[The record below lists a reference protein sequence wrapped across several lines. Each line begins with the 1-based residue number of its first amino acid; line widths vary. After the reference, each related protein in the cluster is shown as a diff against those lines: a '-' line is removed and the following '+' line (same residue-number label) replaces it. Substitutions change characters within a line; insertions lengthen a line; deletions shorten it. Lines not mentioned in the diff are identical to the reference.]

1 MARIHWAKIK
11 VKKMKRQNKSMKH
24 KSKHRVFLF
33 IKIKIK
39 YLNNFI
45 KTFSTVLIK
54 TIFYLRKGNTR
65 REFIG
70 TCKYSVLKILNG
82 GSPREHVKSRRG
94 AARADLGTV

>member
-24 KSKHRVFLF
+24 KNKHRVFLF

-65 REFIG
+65 GEFIG
-70 TCKYSVLKILNG
+70 TCEYSEWLI
-82 GSPREHVKSRRG
+82 
-94 AARADLGTV
+94 AA

>member
-1 MARIHWAKIK
+1 MAKIHWAKIK

-33 IKIKIK
+33 IKIK
-39 YLNNFI
+39 YSNNFI

-70 TCKYSVLKILNG
+70 TCKYSKQKILNAG

>member
-45 KTFSTVLIK
+45 KTFGTVLIK
-54 TIFYLRKGNTR
+54 TIFNIRKGNTS

-70 TCKYSVLKILNG
+70 TCKYSVLNIEW
-82 GSPREHVKSRRG
+82 RI
-94 AARADLGTV
+94 AA

>member
-11 VKKMKRQNKSMKH
+11 VKKMKRQNKSMQH

-45 KTFSTVLIK
+45 KTFGTVLIK
-54 TIFYLRKGNTR
+54 TIFNIRKGNTR

-82 GSPREHVKSRRG
+82 GSPCEHVKLRRG
-94 AARADLGTV
+94 AAQADLGTV

>member
-1 MARIHWAKIK
+1 
-11 VKKMKRQNKSMKH
+11 MKH

-39 YLNNFI
+39 NFI

-70 TCKYSVLKILNG
+70 TCKYSVLKLLNG
-82 GSPREHVKSRRG
+82 GSPCEHVKLRRG
-94 AARADLGTV
+94 AAQADLGTV